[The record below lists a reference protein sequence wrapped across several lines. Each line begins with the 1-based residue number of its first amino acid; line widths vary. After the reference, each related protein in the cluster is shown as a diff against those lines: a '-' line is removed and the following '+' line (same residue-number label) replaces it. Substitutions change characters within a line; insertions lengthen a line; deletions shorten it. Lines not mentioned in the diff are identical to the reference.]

1 MTSLKGDQGTARALN
16 RRLILNEIRRN
27 GPTSRARLAEQT
39 GLSPAAITFVT
50 TELLQEGLLVE
61 KGERRPIPLDIHYS
75 GHFVLGLKLMEDR
88 LEAVL
93 TDLSTQ
99 ILSRI
104 TLDLPDHQPETVAL
118 YAAQAQKELCEQ
130 SGVATENLRGIGMGL
145 PGVIDARS
153 GMCLSSGRF
162 GWKNIPIARMISEQV
177 RLPVW
182 VDNDVNAFAVAERLF
197 GRGKSVSNF
206 VVVTVGRAIG
216 AAVVLEGKLY
226 RGRNGGAGEFGHTLS
241 EYRGR
246 KCECG
251 RLGCLEAYA
260 SERSILRHFQEISP
274 RHHNIQIEGLIRQV
288 ERRNERILNILEDAG
303 SRLGRNLA
311 DMANLLNPDLIILG
325 GEGVRLGEAFFEP
338 MQAAF
343 RERAFDCVAD
353 ELPIVIDDWGDDA
366 WARGAAGLAA
376 EHFFDFELQPSE
388 TAPASNP

>member
-1 MTSLKGDQGTARALN
+1 MTSLKGDQGTTRALN
-16 RRLILNEIRRN
+16 RRLILNEIRRQ

-50 TELLQEGLLVE
+50 TELLQEGLLIE

-75 GHFVLGLKLMEDR
+75 GHFVIGLKLMESR

-99 ILSRI
+99 ILARTS
-104 TLDLPDHQPETVAL
+104 LDLPDHQPETVAR
-118 YAAQAQKELCEQ
+118 YAARAREELCQQ
-130 SGVATENLRGIGMGL
+130 SGVDAQKLLGVGMGL
-145 PGVIDARS
+145 PGVIDAKS
-153 GMCLSSGRF
+153 GICLLSGRF
-162 GWKNIPIARMISEQV
+162 GWKDIPIARLISEHTQ
-177 RLPVW
+177 LPVW

-197 GRGKSVSNF
+197 GSGKNTPNF

-216 AAVVLEGKLY
+216 SAIVMEGKLY

-260 SERSILRHFQEISP
+260 SEHSLLRHFQEISP
-274 RHHNIQIEGLIRQV
+274 RHHNIQMEGLLKLIDRK
-288 ERRNERILNILEDAG
+288 NERILNVLEDAG

-311 DMANLLNPDLIILG
+311 DMANLLNPDLIVLG
-325 GEGVRLGEAFFEP
+325 GEGVRLGEAFFRP
-338 MQAAF
+338 MRLAF
-343 RERAFDCVAD
+343 RERAFDCVAED
-353 ELPIVIDDWGDDA
+353 LPIAIHDWGDDA
-366 WARGAAGLAA
+366 WARGAAGLAT
-376 EHFFDFELQPSE
+376 EHFFDFEVQPSE
-388 TAPASNP
+388 GLENN

>member
-50 TELLQEGLLVE
+50 TELLQEGLLIE

-75 GHFVLGLKLMEDR
+75 GHFVIGLKLMENR

-99 ILSRI
+99 ILARI
-104 TLDLPDHQPETVAL
+104 SLDLPDHQPETVAL
-118 YAAQAQKELCEQ
+118 HAARAKQELCHASGVDAQK
-130 SGVATENLRGIGMGL
+130 LRGIGMGL
-145 PGVIDARS
+145 PGVIDART
-153 GMCLSSGRF
+153 GICLNSGRF
-162 GWKNIPIARMISEQV
+162 GWKDIPIARMISEHTS
-177 RLPVW
+177 LPVW

-197 GRGKSVSNF
+197 GRGKNTQNF

-216 AAVVLEGKLY
+216 AAIVMEGKLY

-246 KCECG
+246 RCECG

-260 SERSILRHFQEISP
+260 SEHSILKHFQEISP
-274 RHHNIQIEGLIRQV
+274 RHHNIQIEGLVRQID
-288 ERRNERILNILEDAG
+288 RKNERILNILDDAG

-311 DMANLLNPDLIILG
+311 DMANILNPDLIILG
-325 GEGVRLGEAFFEP
+325 GEGVRLGDAFFQP
-338 MQAAF
+338 MLTAF

-353 ELPIVIDDWGDDA
+353 DLPIAVDDWGDDA
-366 WARGAAGLAA
+366 WARGAAGLAT
-376 EHFFDFELQPSE
+376 EHFFDFEVQPSE
-388 TAPASNP
+388 SLPASS